1 MIEVRR
7 ITDPAAQEVAFRI
20 REAVFVDEQ
29 RVPAEEEY
37 DEFETTSRHFLA
49 YADGEPA
56 GTARWRFTDKGTKL
70 ERFAVLQ
77 PCRGR
82 RVGSALVQAVLE
94 DVRQHPQYAHYRDR
108 PIYLHAQVTAMSL
121 YARFGFRPVGDL
133 FLECDIEHYKMVL

>member
-1 MIEVRR
+1 MIEVQL

-37 DEFETTSRHFLA
+37 DEYEASSRHFLA

-56 GTARWRFTDKGTKL
+56 GTARWRFTEKGTKL

-77 PCRGR
+77 QHRGR

-94 DVRQHPQYAHYRDR
+94 DVRQHPQYHGQ
-108 PIYLHAQVTAMSL
+108 PVYLHAQVTAMPL
-121 YARFGFRPVGDL
+121 YAQFGFRPVGDL
-133 FLECDIEHYKMVL
+133 FLECDIQHYKMEL